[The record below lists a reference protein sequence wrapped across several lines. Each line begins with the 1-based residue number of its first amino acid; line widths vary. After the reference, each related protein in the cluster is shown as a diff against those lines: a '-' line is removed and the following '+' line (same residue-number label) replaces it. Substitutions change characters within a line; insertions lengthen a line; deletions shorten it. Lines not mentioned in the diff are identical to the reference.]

1 MNVWG
6 LAVPR
11 AWSKEETKQVLMEAA
26 WLCLVDGANTGKV
39 NLDIARVLD
48 LASELWTQTHAGD
61 RPRTFTRGAIINIW
75 DTVGDFQR
83 DCVLTK
89 LNDRQRE
96 INANIKAFAGR
107 LHQIK
112 SLPAENRAYATREAL
127 ATFGKRQLQLHASG
141 PELTHYLRLLSR
153 HGMPEVQ
160 ERIHQMY
167 SSEEKLALVAY
178 DLTFKMMGLKLK
190 EKAKDMAVMVTA
202 IIEGAA
208 TRTVVDGSRLPA
220 AFPDLIG
227 QLVASVPEA
236 LARLNDPLAQTS

>member
-1 MNVWG
+1 
-6 LAVPR
+6 
-11 AWSKEETKQVLMEAA
+11 MEAA
-26 WLCLVDGANTGKV
+26 WLCLVDGAKTGAV
-39 NLDIARVLD
+39 NLDIGRVLN
-48 LASELWTQTHAGD
+48 LASELWAQTHPDDG
-61 RPRTFTRGAIINIW
+61 PRKFTRGAIINIW
-75 DTVGDFQR
+75 DTVGEFQR

-107 LHQIK
+107 LHQINK
-112 SLPAENRAYATREAL
+112 LSAENRASATRAAL
-127 ATFGKRQLQLHASG
+127 AAFGKRQLQLHATG

-153 HGMPEVQ
+153 HGMPEVR

-190 EKAKDMAVMVTA
+190 EKAKDMAIMVTA
-202 IIEGAA
+202 ILEGAA
-208 TRTVVDGSRLPA
+208 TRTVVDGSRLPD
-220 AFPDLIG
+220 AFPDQIG

-236 LARLNDPLAQTS
+236 LARANDPLEHPN